1 MSSRRR
7 LSSRAGKRDRRNVIV
22 VGAGLSGL
30 SAAKKLHEEGLDV
43 VILEA
48 RDRVGGRTLT
58 LRNPTVGYVDVGG
71 AYVGPTQDR
80 VFRLARQ
87 LGLQTY
93 RVNETERVVFY
104 TKGESRPYHT
114 VFPPMRN
121 PLVHLDCNNFFRKV
135 DEYGDMIPQ
144 EAPWDCPHAQEWD
157 RMTMK
162 DFFDQV
168 IWTEETR
175 TWAEMFVRLNVCA
188 EPHEVSMLWF
198 LWYVRQCGGSMRIT
212 AVSNGGQERKFVGGS
227 QQLSEKIA
235 EILGDRIDFSS
246 PVLRIEQR
254 RDKVVLYTQDER
266 KHEAEYVILA
276 IPPPLL
282 QKIVFSPDL
291 PSSKLQLVK
300 RMPMGSVVKTF
311 MYYERAFWRENDY
324 CGFADIDDPA
334 YPVANTVDDTKPD
347 GTYPSIMGF
356 ILGDKSREFSH
367 LTQEERKEII
377 CQSYANVFKSEKALH
392 PVHYVE
398 MNWNKEEWTGG
409 GYTSFL
415 PPGVL
420 TTCGR
425 ELRTPFGRMFF
436 AGTETAVG
444 WSGYMEGAIQAG
456 ERAAAEIL
464 CQMGRLQPSE
474 VWTAEPENEDCIA
487 LPFES
492 SLTERYLPS
501 VPGLLKILLGG
512 SLLSVTA
519 VGLLWKFRHHPNNSA
534 QDVLQH
540 SYQLLHSLSHHAA
553 PPLKAIAAGIADSV
567 RTGFPSIAVFTYVYH
582 CDYRQR
588 VRLARRARIM
598 DNGQAEKN
606 RNVAKTAPRSVRV
619 WKRAGSRR

>member
-58 LRNPTVGYVDVGG
+58 LRNENVGYVDVGG

-104 TKGESRPYHT
+104 TKGESRPYNT
-114 VFPPMRN
+114 VLPPMRN

-144 EAPWDCPHAQEWD
+144 EAPWDCPHAEEWD

-188 EPHEVSMLWF
+188 EPHEVSMLWY

-291 PSSKLQLVK
+291 PSSKLQLIK

-311 MYYERAFWRENDY
+311 MYYESAFWRENDY
-324 CGFADIDDPA
+324 CGFADIDDPT

-347 GTYPSIMGF
+347 GAYPSIMGF
-356 ILGDKSREFSH
+356 ILADKSREFPH

-377 CQSYANVFKSEKALH
+377 CQSYAKVFKSDKALH

-409 GYTSFL
+409 GYTSFV

-425 ELRTPFGRMFF
+425 ELRTPFGRIFF

-464 CQMGRLQPSE
+464 CQMGRLEPSE

-492 SLTERYLPS
+492 SLMERYLPS
-501 VPGLLKILLGG
+501 VPGLLKIIVGG

-519 VGLLWKFRHHPNNSA
+519 LGLLWKFRNRPDSA
-534 QDVLQH
+534 TVALHH
-540 SYQLLHSLSHHAA
+540 SYQLLRSAA
-553 PPLKAIAAGIADSV
+553 PPFKAIASGIAGSA
-567 RTGFPSIAVFTYVYH
+567 RKGFPSIAVFTYVYH

-588 VRLARRARIM
+588 VRMERRARIV
-598 DNGQAEKN
+598 DNWQAEKN
-606 RNVAKTAPRSVRV
+606 RNSAKKAPRSVRV

>member
-7 LSSRAGKRDRRNVIV
+7 LPSRSGKRDRRNVIV

-58 LRNPTVGYVDVGG
+58 LRNERVGYVDVGG

-93 RVNETERVVFY
+93 R
-104 TKGESRPYHT
+104 GESRPYET
-114 VFPPMRN
+114 VLPPMRN

-144 EAPWDCPHAQEWD
+144 EAPWDCPHAEEWD

-188 EPHEVSMLWF
+188 EPHEVSMLWY
-198 LWYVRQCGGSMRIT
+198 LWYVKQCGGSMRIT

-235 EILGDRIDFSS
+235 EILGDRIDFCS

-254 RDKVVLYTQDER
+254 RDKVVLYTRDER
-266 KHEAEYVILA
+266 KHEAEFVILA

-291 PSSKLQLVK
+291 PASKLQLVK

-311 MYYERAFWRENDY
+311 MYYESAFWRENDY

-356 ILGDKSREFSH
+356 ILADKSREFSH
-367 LTQEERKEII
+367 LTQEERKEMI
-377 CQSYANVFKSEKALH
+377 CQSYAKVFKSDKALH

-409 GYTSFL
+409 GYTSFV

-425 ELRTPFGRMFF
+425 ELRVPFGRIFF

-456 ERAAAEIL
+456 ERAAAE
-464 CQMGRLQPSE
+464 
-474 VWTAEPENEDCIA
+474 DCIA

-492 SLTERYLPS
+492 SFMERYLPS
-501 VPGLLKILLGG
+501 VPGLIKILVGG

-519 VGLLWKFRHHPNNSA
+519 LGLLWKYQHRPDSA
-534 QDVLQH
+534 TDVLHH
-540 SYQLLHSLSHHAA
+540 SYRWLHSLSHHAA
-553 PPLKAIAAGIADSV
+553 PPLKAVLSGIADSA
-567 RTGFPSIAVFTYVYH
+567 RKGFPSIAVFTYVYH

-588 VRLARRARIM
+588 VRLERRARIV
-598 DNGQAEKN
+598 DNWQAEKN
-606 RNVAKTAPRSVRV
+606 RNMAKKAPRSVRV